1 MIFFSSP
8 LDRAADRCVRAQF
21 KADRAERTGRNL
33 ASARAELR
41 RAKVNWQAV
50 CDSLRQDSRRNALVK
65 IPLGET
71 RTRV

>member
-21 KADRAERTGRNL
+21 KLDKAERTGRDV
-33 ASARAELR
+33 ADARAELR
-41 RAKVNWQAV
+41 RAKANWQAA
-50 CDSLRQDSRRNALVK
+50 CDSLRQERRNALTKV
-65 IPLGET
+65 PLGGT